1 VEEFFPEPIL
11 FIGTPFEM
19 NRILLIRMLVVVV
32 LAVIFWV
39 ATRNLKVVP
48 TKGQV
53 VFETLTGFVR
63 NNIIIES
70 LGEKD
75 GRRFMPVLFTIFF
88 LTLGL
93 NITGIIPGLQI
104 ASTGL
109 IGQALI
115 MAVVAYVTFIYA
127 GMRRH
132 GFRFFKNQTVLP
144 GVPILIVPVIAIL
157 EALSTFIIRPI
168 TLTLR
173 LTMNMVAGHM
183 LLVLCFL
190 ATNFFF
196 VTVLVEQGNPLG
208 LLGVGTF
215 AFGIA
220 FTALEIFVA
229 ALQAFVF
236 TILTAIYIQLALAD
250 EH

>member
-1 VEEFFPEPIL
+1 MEEFFPEPIL
-11 FIGTPFEM
+11 FLNTPFEM

-53 VFETLTGFVR
+53 VFETITGFVR
-63 NNIIIES
+63 NNIIIET

-93 NITGIIPGLQI
+93 NITGVIPGLQI

-115 MAVVAYVTFIYA
+115 MALVAYFTFIYA

-144 GVPILIVPVIAIL
+144 GVPIFIVPVIAIL
-157 EALSTFIIRPI
+157 EALSTFIIRPV